1 MASHELLDVPSGA
14 PDDLAAFERLEKLH
28 GIEWPLIRR
37 ARANTRDLFSRIASL
52 GLPESLSTSLVAFGS
67 AGRLEFTSE
76 SDLDWSVLV
85 DGPADP
91 EHVTL
96 LARVREALRD
106 VAAEPGPIFGAL
118 VSSHEL
124 IHHIGGFHDTNLN
137 LTIRMLLLLES
148 RSLNNSVV
156 YERVMRMI
164 FARYITF
171 SASVAWKQRP
181 RRVVP
186 RFLLND
192 VVRYWRTITV
202 DYAAKRWEQGEW
214 KWSLRNAKLR
224 MSRKMLFLAGL
235 ILCLKFELD
244 HPREREEF
252 VKDLRTFP
260 DRFAGFL
267 FNETS
272 KSPIDALSEVLLRYP
287 AAAAHSLLDPYDE
300 FLAILDDHDK
310 RLELE
315 QLRFDDAENSVVF
328 TRIRQLG
335 DAFHQAVVS
344 LFFNDDFRPMMADYG
359 VF

>member
-1 MASHELLDVPSGA
+1 MASQELLDVAVGA
-14 PDDLAAFERLEKLH
+14 LDGSAAFEQLQKQFGLV
-28 GIEWPLIRR
+28 WPSIQQ
-37 ARANTRDLFSRIASL
+37 ARSNTRLLLERIAARN
-52 GLPESLSTSLVAFGS
+52 LPESQSTSLVAFGS
-67 AGRLEFTSE
+67 AGRLEFTSD

-91 EHVTL
+91 EHISL
-96 LARVREALRD
+96 LARIREGLRD
-106 VAAEPGPIFGAL
+106 VAAVPGPTFGGL
-118 VSSHEL
+118 VSGHEL
-124 IHHIGGFHDTNLN
+124 IHHIGGAHDTNLN

-164 FARYITF
+164 LARYITF
-171 SASVAWKQRP
+171 SASVAWKQPP
-181 RRVVP
+181 RRVIP

-202 DYAAKRWEQGEW
+202 DYAAKRWEQSDF

-235 ILCLKFELD
+235 ILCLKFELE
-244 HPREREEF
+244 HAAERGDF
-252 VKDLRTFP
+252 VSDLRTFP

-267 FNETS
+267 FNETN
-272 KSPIDALSEVLLRYP
+272 KSPIDALSEILLRYP
-287 AAAAHSLLDPYDE
+287 ASIAQSIFDPYDE
-300 FLAILDDHDK
+300 FLSILNDHDK
-310 RLELE
+310 RQELE
-315 QLRFDDAENSVVF
+315 KLRFDDAENSGVF

-344 LFFNDDFRPMMADYG
+344 FFFNDELGPMMAEYG